1 MTYTGELLIL
11 GLGNPILSDDR
22 VGHLVAR
29 ELFSRLPAGT
39 AVLRE
44 ACVGGVELLH
54 ELEGFRRVV
63 IVDSLEPG
71 RLPPGQVREVPL
83 AELGSSC
90 VPLTLHNA
98 GLMTCL
104 ELGRRMELS
113 MPEEVRVFA
122 IGVCDPYTFS
132 EECTPAVAAAI
143 PQAVEFIWRVLLS
156 DGHSHE

>member
-1 MTYTGELLIL
+1 MNWKGELLIL

-29 ELFSRLPAGT
+29 EIFGRLPAGT
-39 AVLRE
+39 ATLRE

-54 ELEGFRRVV
+54 ELEGYRRVV

-71 RLPPGQVREVPL
+71 RLPPGEVREVPL
-83 AELGSSC
+83 AELGSAC
-90 VPLTLHNA
+90 APLTLHNA
-98 GLMTCL
+98 GLATCL

-143 PQAVEFIWRVLLS
+143 PGAVEFIWRALFS
-156 DGHSHE
+156 DGGPSR

>member
-1 MTYTGELLIL
+1 MNWKGELLIL

-29 ELFSRLPAGT
+29 ELFLRLPAG
-39 AVLRE
+39 AASLRE

-54 ELEGFRRVV
+54 ELEGYRRVV

-71 RLPPGQVREVPL
+71 RLPPGEVREVPL

-98 GLMTCL
+98 GLATCL
-104 ELGRRMELS
+104 ELGRRMEMP

-132 EECTPAVAAAI
+132 EQCTPAVAAAI
-143 PQAVEFIWRVLLS
+143 PRAVEFIWRALFS
-156 DGHSHE
+156 DDDSHE